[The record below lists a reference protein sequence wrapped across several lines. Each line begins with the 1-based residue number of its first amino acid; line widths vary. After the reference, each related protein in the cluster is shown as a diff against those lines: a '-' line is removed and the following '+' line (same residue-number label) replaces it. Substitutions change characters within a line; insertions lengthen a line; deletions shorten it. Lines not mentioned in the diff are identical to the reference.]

1 MPLTVR
7 VSETNN
13 TVVIHVTGRFDFNLH
28 RDFRYAYEDASKRL
42 VKPSFIIDLGGTE
55 YMDSSALGMLLLLR
69 EHTGGDKGVVNII
82 NARPEVKKILEIASF
97 GRLFKLA

>member
-7 VSETNN
+7 VSEKNN
-13 TVVIHVTGRFDFNLH
+13 EVVIHVTGRFDFSLH

-97 GRLFKLA
+97 GRLFKLT

>member
-7 VSETNN
+7 VSEKTNE
-13 TVVIHVTGRFDFNLH
+13 VVILITGRFDFNLH
-28 RDFRYAYEDASKRL
+28 RDFRYAYEDACKRL
-42 VKPSFIIDLGGTE
+42 ANPAFIIDLGGTE
-55 YMDSSALGMLLLLR
+55 YMDSSALGMMLLLR
-69 EHTGGDKGVVNII
+69 EHIGGDKGVVSII